1 MLKKGQSL
9 APLSGMKHSS
19 NGGEWWSKTP
29 VPVFQSGLVLNVEAE
44 VPVNTCLDTV
54 HIIKNFLNSKGLSNL
69 QPLQPFQVILFTPH
83 TMKTSLIAL
92 LLAAVATASDVADL
106 KKDTF
111 DSFIKENDLVLAE
124 CRPATYLSNSA
135 PANSI

>member
-1 MLKKGQSL
+1 MLRLRK
-9 APLSGMKHSS
+9 
-19 NGGEWWSKTP
+19 
-29 VPVFQSGLVLNVEAE
+29 

-54 HIIKNFLNSKGLSNL
+54 HIIKNFLNSKGLLYL
-69 QPLQPFQVILFTPH
+69 QPPQPFQVILFTTH
-83 TMKTSLIAL
+83 KMKTSLIAL

-124 CRPATYLSNSA
+124 CTPATYLSNSA
-135 PANSI
+135 PANST